1 MSSSLAGQDQRQRV
15 ALLLGIALASILLWQ
30 TALGSL
36 LLYPFT
42 ILATWFHEM
51 GHGIAAMLTGR
62 GFERLLI
69 FADGSGFA
77 QSLGPA
83 DGYRLTDAL
92 IAASGPLG
100 PAIAGALLI
109 VSSRSPTATRN
120 ALAVLGV
127 ALVVSTLIW
136 VRSLTGWLVL
146 PALGIA
152 IVALALRGSLP
163 WRRFVI
169 QLIGVQAASARGNSS
184 TICSA
189 RVEMSAASCSDR
201 TPAPSRMSCFCLIGS
216 GARPSAR
223 RSWPCYG
230 GASGSRSDA
239 EAGVGTVCPFIPTQ
253 SHRSR
258 PCQARSWHVA
268 GTAILAG
275 TGYPHGGRSALRRR
289 R

>member
-1 MSSSLAGQDQRQRV
+1 MEPLMSSSPAAQDRRDRV
-15 ALLLGIALASILLWQ
+15 ALLLGIALVSIILWQ
-30 TALGSL
+30 TTLGSL

-69 FADGSGFA
+69 FADGSGVA
-77 QSLGPA
+77 QSMGPA

-109 VSSRSPTATRN
+109 ISSRSPTATRN

-127 ALVVSTLIW
+127 ALIVSTLIW

-152 IVALALRGSLP
+152 VALLALRGSLP
-163 WRRFVI
+163 WRRFAV
-169 QLIGVQAASARGNSS
+169 QLLG
-184 TICSA
+184 
-189 RVEMSAASCSDR
+189 
-201 TPAPSRMSCFCLIGS
+201 
-216 GARPSAR
+216 
-223 RSWPCYG
+223 
-230 GASGSRSDA
+230 
-239 EAGVGTVCPFIPTQ
+239 
-253 SHRSR
+253 
-258 PCQARSWHVA
+258 
-268 GTAILAG
+268 
-275 TGYPHGGRSALRRR
+275 
-289 R
+289 